1 MAKRPVKRST
11 TEIPKSVSSKDKSTV
26 VKPVVSPSASPRTA
40 SNLKKS
46 TAKISASTLNAAVF
60 LLFAVGGMILLIL
73 VKGLVPTE
81 QNDAQALGNI
91 FWVSLITPLLIL
103 SAYLFCC
110 WNFDA
115 LNTRKD
121 QTGDNL
127 YYLGFIF
134 TLGSLAYSL
143 LDLNAL
149 ENILVNFGNAV
160 WSTLWGIVLRTAVN
174 QLRFDPNEVEEAS
187 RQELSEASRR
197 VAKELNQSVEE
208 FDTFRKVSQQLVG
221 EGFKDT
227 QKNIEDIS
235 STIME
240 SLRTTSEK
248 SAEPINKMIN
258 VSSKAIEAMSN
269 QIEKFA
275 SNTEKFSER
284 QEKLLQATLKIA
296 EAMEKFSEEYRTKDT
311 IGASIRQTIAK
322 TTEEQS
328 VANRLMME
336 RIAKQKL
343 KTQKQT
349 KAEPD
354 DLVETP
360 RPNKRKR
367 NWIFE
372 FLFGKT

>member
-1 MAKRPVKRST
+1 MAKRPVKKST
-11 TEIPKSVSSKDKSTV
+11 TEIPKTGSSKDKSTL
-26 VKPVVSPSASPRTA
+26 VKPVVSPSASPRPA
-40 SNLKKS
+40 SSLKKS
-46 TAKISASTLNAAVF
+46 TAKISASTLNAVVF

-73 VKGLVPTE
+73 VKGVVPTE

-103 SAYLFCC
+103 SAYLLCC

-240 SLRTTSEK
+240 SLRSTSEK

-336 RIAKQKL
+336 RIAKQRL
-343 KTQKQT
+343 KAQKQT
-349 KAEPD
+349 KADPD